1 MFLFQFSFLIVEA
14 LCPFIIAKKLGNRIY
29 MGEYLAS
36 VHLTQHVATLENVDT
51 SSLTSNIEK
60 AISLARSW
68 KSR

>member
-1 MFLFQFSFLIVEA
+1 MSIFYSE
-14 LCPFIIAKKLGNRIY
+14 KLGNRIY